1 VLLLRELRGDDPRAY
16 VRLAVI
22 LRDLIATRQ
31 VKPGCPVPSIAALAR
46 EHGCARQ
53 TGSKAMRLLEGGG
66 LLFLVPGLGYYVT
79 EDAVNRL
86 EGAARG

>member
-1 VLLLRELRGDDPRAY
+1 MLVRELRGDDPRAY

-22 LRDLIATRQ
+22 LRDQIAGGQ
-31 VKPGCPVPSIAALAR
+31 VRPGCPVPSIAALAH
-46 EHGCARQ
+46 EHGRARQ

-66 LLFLVPGLGYYVT
+66 LLFLVPGLGYHVT
-79 EDAVNRL
+79 EDALNRL